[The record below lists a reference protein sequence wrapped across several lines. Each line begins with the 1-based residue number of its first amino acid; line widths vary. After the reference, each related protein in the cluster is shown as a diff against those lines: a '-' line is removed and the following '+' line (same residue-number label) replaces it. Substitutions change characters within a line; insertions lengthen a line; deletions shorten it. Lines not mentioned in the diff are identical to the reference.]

1 MGRKV
6 KGEGLGCWCL
16 RALTQTSQVPSG
28 RGQRGAAGALSCR
41 EREVEEESR
50 RDGEEERRQ
59 CLKRAVEI
67 NQYVYVL
74 EEQSVPLAEEH
85 STVRFP
91 SDCFYRTR

>member
-1 MGRKV
+1 MFASV
-6 KGEGLGCWCL
+6 N
-16 RALTQTSQVPSG
+16 TDITSSQSE
-28 RGQRGAAGALSCR
+28 RGQRGAAGHLDGEK
-41 EREVEEESR
+41 ERLQKR
-50 RDGEEERRQ
+50 GGEEERRP

-91 SDCFYRTR
+91 LDCFFTGPFCE